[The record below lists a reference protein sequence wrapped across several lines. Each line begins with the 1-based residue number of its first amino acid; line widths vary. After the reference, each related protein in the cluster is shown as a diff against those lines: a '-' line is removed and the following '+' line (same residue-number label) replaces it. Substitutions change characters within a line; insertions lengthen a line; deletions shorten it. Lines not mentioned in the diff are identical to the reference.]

1 MKKAIICADGMFREF
16 VPLSLEKPKALWP
29 VRGEKPVERLIRQAK
44 ESGITDITV
53 VVGYKKEMFGYLED
67 AFGVSV
73 SENKDFRNVS
83 GREALKVDTANS
95 VITSAGMY
103 YESNPFLSEDADVYD
118 TGVKLAVFDELRK
131 FDASYVTRSGSD
143 IIRNIKLVFHCDEE
157 DISDFCYLDR
167 RQTNASFTFKIAGVK
182 YIYRYPA
189 EGIEESVNWKNEKSS
204 MVIAKKLGIDT
215 TYIYADIHEGWKIM
229 EFIGPHGKPD
239 YNSFE
244 DSKKIIGVL
253 KALHSAPVRTD
264 YGMKPWEESESM
276 IETING
282 IDPKVSSSLA
292 ELRDKV
298 YKLYEKTLD
307 DGVEKCF
314 CHGDVYRPNWMMMPD
329 GSVILIDWEYA
340 GYSDPGI
347 DVGYYIVDAE
357 YDMDEAKRFI
367 REYLG
372 DDYTDKKLFH
382 FLVYSALIAY
392 YWYVWT
398 RLRRALGEPRED
410 IEFGYGKTAKKYI
423 NELSEYYGIK

>member
-1 MKKAIICADGMFREF
+1 MEKAIICADGLFREF
-16 VPLSLEKPKALWP
+16 VPLSLEKPKPLWP
-29 VRGEKPVERLIRQAK
+29 VRGEKPVERLILQAK

-53 VVGYKKEMFGYLED
+53 VVGYKKEQFEYLKD
-67 AFGVSV
+67 AFGVSL
-73 SENKDFRNVS
+73 SENVDFRNVS
-83 GREALKVDTANS
+83 GRDALKGDTANA
-95 VITSAGMY
+95 VVTCAGMY
-103 YESNPFLSEDADVYD
+103 YEANPFLSEDNNVYD
-118 TGVKLAVFDELRK
+118 SGVSLTSFDDLRK
-131 FDASYVTRSGSD
+131 FDSSYITKSGSN

-157 DISDFCYLDR
+157 DISDFEYLDR
-167 RQTNASFTFKIAGVK
+167 QQTNASFTFKIAGVK

-189 EGIEESVNWKNEKSS
+189 EGIEESVSWKNEKSS

-229 EFIGPHGKPD
+229 EFIGPHAKPD
-239 YNSFE
+239 YASFE

-253 KALHSAPVRTD
+253 RALHSAPVRTD
-264 YGMKPWEESESM
+264 YGMKPWEEAESM
-276 IETING
+276 IESLNKINPNTSD
-282 IDPKVSSSLA
+282 ILA
-292 ELRDKV
+292 PLREKIH
-298 YKLYEKTLD
+298 KIYEKTLN

-347 DVGYYIVDAE
+347 DIGYYIADAG

-382 FLVYSALIAY
+382 FLAYTALIAY
-392 YWYVWT
+392 YWYVWAL
-398 RLRRALGEPRED
+398 LRRAKGEPRDD
-410 IEFGYGKTAKKYI
+410 IESNYGKAAQKYAK
-423 NELSEYYGIK
+423 ELSE